1 MNKMELV
8 NVVSKQTGWPG
19 DKTAL
24 IINGLLEAIGNQLV
38 AGGEVRLAGLGTFK
52 VAETA
57 ARTCRNPKTGEA
69 VKVSAGRKVSFK
81 PAQKLKERL

>member
-24 IINGLLEAIGNQLV
+24 IINGLLEAIGNQL
-38 AGGEVRLAGLGTFK
+38 ASGGEVRLNGLGTFK

-57 ARTCRNPKTGEA
+57 ARTCRNPKTGET
-69 VKVSAGRKVSFK
+69 VKVPAGRKVSFK
-81 PAQKLKERL
+81 AAQKLKERL